1 MLPFFLTVGA
11 AGFEPATS
19 RTRTQWSKTPT
30 ADLTDPCFR
39 EPCGQYKVGN
49 RVDYG
54 CVFKTL
60 SGIVFTRILVPSN
73 ASYQN

>member
-1 MLPFFLTVGA
+1 
-11 AGFEPATS
+11 
-19 RTRTQWSKTPT
+19 
-30 ADLTDPCFR
+30 
-39 EPCGQYKVGN
+39 VGN

-73 ASYQN
+73 ACYQS

>member
-1 MLPFFLTVGA
+1 MEAEGLKPL
-11 AGFEPATS
+11 TS

-49 RVDYG
+49 RVDYD
-54 CVFKTL
+54 
-60 SGIVFTRILVPSN
+60 
-73 ASYQN
+73 